1 MVVLKV
7 MGLDVLDSIPSEE
20 EVDREDS
27 GEDYYPSTFWPW
39 MKFTVPQSQGDPKIV
54 KRGPNFEQKGDQKG
68 TFLTLKG
75 TQNSIFSELFS
86 KSEYVKIVKKS
97 HGFVFSN
104 KLTYN

>member
-68 TFLTLKG
+68 TFIDVKG
-75 TQNSIFSELFS
+75 DPKFECFR
-86 KSEYVKIVKKS
+86 IVHKEQIC
-97 HGFVFSN
+97 
-104 KLTYN
+104 